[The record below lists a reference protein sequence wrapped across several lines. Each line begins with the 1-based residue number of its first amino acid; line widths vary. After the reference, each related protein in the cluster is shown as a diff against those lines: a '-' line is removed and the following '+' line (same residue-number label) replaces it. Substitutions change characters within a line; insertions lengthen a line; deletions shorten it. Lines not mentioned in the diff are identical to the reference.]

1 MDSITCTNAI
11 RDSLRT
17 NLTDPYVTAGG
28 TARGG
33 AYWIFANEPIS
44 AYKYPM
50 IQILKVDNPTEV
62 ISIGSEYWEYEQVFL
77 NLWFYTKNG
86 FKITVDGT
94 EYKNAQMTEYY
105 LGQMKETLKAQ
116 FSTLFSAGVK
126 GYKHVNTTN
135 VEYDPDTQ
143 LYFGAVTIRV
153 MFFKQ

>member
-1 MDSITCTNAI
+1 MDSITCINAI

-33 AYWIFANEPIS
+33 SYWIFANEPITT
-44 AYKYPM
+44 YKYPM
-50 IQILKVDNPTEV
+50 VQVLEVDNPTEV
-62 ISIGSEYWEYEQVFL
+62 ISIGSNYWEYEQVFI

-86 FKITVDGT
+86 FKITVGGT
-94 EYKNAQMTEYY
+94 EYKNAQMVEYY
-105 LGQMKETLKAQ
+105 KGQIKETLKAK
-116 FSTLFSAGVK
+116 FTTLFSAGVK
-126 GYKHVNTTN
+126 GYKHINTTK

-143 LYFGAVTIRV
+143 LYYGAVTIRV